1 MNSKK
6 PFLVA
11 LVLVATVAV
20 SGFAVAGDD
29 IADDVRRACR
39 SCHALKPVCLK
50 LGTRSLAGWKLT
62 VRNMV
67 ARGARVTTR
76 NIGPVA
82 EYLAGLETGD
92 PSICD

>member
-1 MNSKK
+1 MRLRK
-6 PFLVA
+6 PFFVV
-11 LVLVATVAV
+11 LVLVVAVAV

-50 LGTRSLAGWKLT
+50 LGTRSLASWKLT

-67 ARGARVTTR
+67 TRGARITTR
-76 NIGPVA
+76 NIGPAA
-82 EYLAGLETGD
+82 EYLAGLEPGD
-92 PSICD
+92 PNICD